1 MARIALPTIFVF
13 SQQDFFFG
21 SCAASTSLYG
31 SDINLKS
38 VMTTSFLM
46 KSTAYVHF
54 LPQALE
60 EQEKVIIEYL
70 QATEKL
76 QKLQDLREEFKSRLK
91 QENLLQEYM
100 LILYPLLDGSHL
112 PSEYTAALDALKDLR
127 DHRPIGKEA
136 FELTI
141 EQAILAKYNA
151 KKRMLEALDK
161 IKEYV
166 ETF

>member
-1 MARIALPTIFVF
+1 
-13 SQQDFFFG
+13 
-21 SCAASTSLYG
+21 
-31 SDINLKS
+31 
-38 VMTTSFLM
+38 M

-76 QKLQDLREEFKSRLK
+76 EKLQDLREEFKSRLK

-100 LILYPLLDGSHL
+100 LILYALIDGTHL

-127 DHRPIGKEA
+127 DHQPIGKEA
-136 FELTI
+136 FEFTI
-141 EQAILAKYNA
+141 EQAIFAKHNA
-151 KKRMLEALDK
+151 KKQMLEALDK

-166 ETF
+166 EKY

>member
-1 MARIALPTIFVF
+1 
-13 SQQDFFFG
+13 
-21 SCAASTSLYG
+21 
-31 SDINLKS
+31 
-38 VMTTSFLM
+38 M

-76 QKLQDLREEFKSRLK
+76 EKLQVLREEFKSRLK

-100 LILYPLLDGSHL
+100 LILYTLIDGTHL

-127 DHRPIGKEA
+127 DHQPIGKEA
-136 FELTI
+136 FEFTI
-141 EQAILAKYNA
+141 EQAIFAKHNA
-151 KKRMLEALDK
+151 KKQMLEALDK

-166 ETF
+166 EKY

>member
-1 MARIALPTIFVF
+1 
-13 SQQDFFFG
+13 
-21 SCAASTSLYG
+21 
-31 SDINLKS
+31 
-38 VMTTSFLM
+38 M
-46 KSTAYVHF
+46 KPTAYVHF

-76 QKLQDLREEFKSRLK
+76 QKFQDLREEFKSRLK

-100 LILYPLLDGSHL
+100 LILYALIDGTHL

-127 DHRPIGKEA
+127 DHQPIGKEA
-136 FELTI
+136 FEFTI
-141 EQAILAKYNA
+141 EQAIFAKHNA
-151 KKRMLEALDK
+151 KKQMLEALDK

-166 ETF
+166 EKY

>member
-1 MARIALPTIFVF
+1 
-13 SQQDFFFG
+13 
-21 SCAASTSLYG
+21 
-31 SDINLKS
+31 
-38 VMTTSFLM
+38 M

-76 QKLQDLREEFKSRLK
+76 EKLQDLREEFKSRLK

-100 LILYPLLDGSHL
+100 LILYTLIDGTHL

-127 DHRPIGKEA
+127 DHQPIGKEA
-136 FELTI
+136 FEFTI
-141 EQAILAKYNA
+141 EQAIFAKHNA
-151 KKRMLEALDK
+151 KKQMLEALDK

-166 ETF
+166 EKF